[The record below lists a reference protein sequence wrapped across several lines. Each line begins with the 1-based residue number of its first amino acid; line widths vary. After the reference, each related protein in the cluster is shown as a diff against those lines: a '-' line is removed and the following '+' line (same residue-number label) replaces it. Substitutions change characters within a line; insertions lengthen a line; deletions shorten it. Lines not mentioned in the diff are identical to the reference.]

1 MVLLE
6 LQEGQRPRP
15 RWSLWRRTWG
25 RPAENRWEKAGIPPR
40 QRKGYL
46 QYLDAWMEIKDLSEH
61 WTRTAV
67 PDFHLDAIWGLLIST
82 LPSVDIIAWMIL
94 AQRTFQDRSF
104 SGTVLRA
111 LMYSTLVGACK
122 YCGWPIFQSKRNPF

>member
-1 MVLLE
+1 
-6 LQEGQRPRP
+6 
-15 RWSLWRRTWG
+15 
-25 RPAENRWEKAGIPPR
+25 
-40 QRKGYL
+40 
-46 QYLDAWMEIKDLSEH
+46 MEIKDLSEH